1 MLERLADIE
10 RRYEELSDLIND
22 PEIIADNER
31 WRKLMKEHS
40 DITPI
45 VEKYREYKKIKEE
58 LAEAEEMLNDSSI
71 DDDFKSLV
79 KEEFSENKKKIV
91 DTEEELK
98 ILMLPKDPNDDKN
111 VIVEIRGGAGGDEA
125 NIFAGD
131 LYRMYSRYAERRRW
145 KTEIM
150 SVNESEAGGFREISF
165 MISGQGAYSRL
176 KYESG
181 VHRVQRI
188 PETES
193 QGRVHTSAVTVAV
206 LPEAEDVDID
216 IKRDDLR
223 IDVYRSSGA
232 GGQHI
237 NKTSSAIRIT
247 HIPSGM
253 VVTCQNERSQ
263 RQNKEKALQILKS
276 RLYDQAL
283 QNSQSK
289 EAEDRKNQV
298 GSGDRSE
305 RIRTYNFPQGRVTDH
320 RINMSIYQLDDFLNG
335 DMDAIL
341 DRLIEEDLSRRM
353 KEGDSSGR

>member
-71 DDDFKSLV
+71 DDDFKALV

-131 LYRMYSRYAERRRW
+131 LYSCLLYTSRC
-145 KTEIM
+145 
-150 SVNESEAGGFREISF
+150 V
-165 MISGQGAYSRL
+165 
-176 KYESG
+176 
-181 VHRVQRI
+181 
-188 PETES
+188 
-193 QGRVHTSAVTVAV
+193 
-206 LPEAEDVDID
+206 
-216 IKRDDLR
+216 
-223 IDVYRSSGA
+223 
-232 GGQHI
+232 
-237 NKTSSAIRIT
+237 
-247 HIPSGM
+247 
-253 VVTCQNERSQ
+253 
-263 RQNKEKALQILKS
+263 
-276 RLYDQAL
+276 
-283 QNSQSK
+283 
-289 EAEDRKNQV
+289 
-298 GSGDRSE
+298 
-305 RIRTYNFPQGRVTDH
+305 
-320 RINMSIYQLDDFLNG
+320 
-335 DMDAIL
+335 
-341 DRLIEEDLSRRM
+341 
-353 KEGDSSGR
+353 

>member
-71 DDDFKSLV
+71 DDDFKALV

-111 VIVEIRGGAGGDEA
+111 VVVEIRAGAGGDEA
-125 NIFAGD
+125 ALFAAEI
-131 LYRMYSRYAERRRW
+131 YRMYLHYAESKRW
-145 KTEIM
+145 KVELVECEEIGI
-150 SVNESEAGGFREISF
+150 GGMKNVTF
-165 MISGQGAYSRL
+165 MIDGQGAYSMM

-181 VHRVQRI
+181 VHRVQRV

-193 QGRVHTSAVTVAV
+193 GGRIHTSTITVAV
-206 LPEAEDVDID
+206 MPEAEDVDVHID
-216 IKRDDLR
+216 EKDIR
-223 IDVYRSSGA
+223 IDVMRASGN
-232 GGQHI
+232 GGQCV
-237 NKTSSAIRIT
+237 NTTDSAVRLT
-247 HIPSGM
+247 HYPTGI
-253 VVTCQNERSQ
+253 VIYSQ
-263 RQNKEKALQILKS
+263 TEKSQLQNKEKAFALLRAK
-276 RLYDQAL
+276 LYDLECQKQHDA
-283 QNSQSK
+283 
-289 EAEDRKNQV
+289 EAEARKSQI
-298 GSGDRSE
+298 GTGDRSE
-305 RIRTYNFPQGRVTDH
+305 KIRTYNFPQGRVTDH
-320 RINMSIYQLDDFLNG
+320 RIGLTLYKLDKIMNG
-335 DMDAIL
+335 DIQEIIDACIAADQAKKLANMD
-341 DRLIEEDLSRRM
+341 E
-353 KEGDSSGR
+353 

>member
-71 DDDFKSLV
+71 DDDFKALV

-150 SVNESEAGGFREISF
+150 SVNESEAGGFREI
-165 MISGQGAYSRL
+165 
-176 KYESG
+176 
-181 VHRVQRI
+181 
-188 PETES
+188 
-193 QGRVHTSAVTVAV
+193 
-206 LPEAEDVDID
+206 
-216 IKRDDLR
+216 
-223 IDVYRSSGA
+223 
-232 GGQHI
+232 
-237 NKTSSAIRIT
+237 
-247 HIPSGM
+247 
-253 VVTCQNERSQ
+253 
-263 RQNKEKALQILKS
+263 
-276 RLYDQAL
+276 
-283 QNSQSK
+283 
-289 EAEDRKNQV
+289 
-298 GSGDRSE
+298 
-305 RIRTYNFPQGRVTDH
+305 
-320 RINMSIYQLDDFLNG
+320 
-335 DMDAIL
+335 
-341 DRLIEEDLSRRM
+341 
-353 KEGDSSGR
+353 

>member
-71 DDDFKSLV
+71 DDDFKALV

-150 SVNESEAGGFREISF
+150 SV
-165 MISGQGAYSRL
+165 
-176 KYESG
+176 K
-181 VHRVQRI
+181 
-188 PETES
+188 
-193 QGRVHTSAVTVAV
+193 
-206 LPEAEDVDID
+206 
-216 IKRDDLR
+216 
-223 IDVYRSSGA
+223 
-232 GGQHI
+232 
-237 NKTSSAIRIT
+237 
-247 HIPSGM
+247 
-253 VVTCQNERSQ
+253 
-263 RQNKEKALQILKS
+263 
-276 RLYDQAL
+276 
-283 QNSQSK
+283 
-289 EAEDRKNQV
+289 
-298 GSGDRSE
+298 
-305 RIRTYNFPQGRVTDH
+305 
-320 RINMSIYQLDDFLNG
+320 
-335 DMDAIL
+335 
-341 DRLIEEDLSRRM
+341 
-353 KEGDSSGR
+353 